1 MIIYEEVLK
10 RYHKYSHSGIIGEI
24 PMTSNKSTEN
34 SNIPFNN
41 TKEDNIEGILDLCSK
56 PCIVTEK
63 PIEPPTPE
71 KPVFLLQFLK
81 LIKPFWYSK
90 NKSTIRKWAAALV
103 ILTVLQIGMSVI
115 TVEWTA
121 ALFSALELHSMSA
134 FLEQIAAL
142 GVILVSSMTLTA
154 SHMKVKRN
162 IQIALRTWLTN
173 DVIGKWFKD
182 SKQYKI
188 SLNQN
193 SDNDNPDGRIS
204 EDIRSSCDT
213 FIELWHSF
221 FLAVLTLGSF
231 TGMLWVLSGVL
242 TLNLGFMTL
251 NVYGYL
257 VWLGIIYTIV
267 ASYIGLKAGKPL
279 TVTTN
284 NMINM
289 EQNFRSKLI
298 DVRENCGKIALTKS
312 EEQTEKECKN
322 LFSEI
327 KELYN
332 KQTGSWINIMLFNS
346 GRDTVNMA
354 FPFLITAPMYII
366 NKISLGT
373 LMQSVQAFQQFTGA
387 LSWLP
392 NNMAGIAMWR
402 ASVERVLSLVKSL
415 DKMDN

>member
-1 MIIYEEVLK
+1 
-10 RYHKYSHSGIIGEI
+10 
-24 PMTSNKSTEN
+24 MTSDKSTKN

-41 TKEDNIEGILDLCSK
+41 TSEDNIEGILDLCSK
-56 PCIVTEK
+56 PCIVTKK
-63 PIEPPTPE
+63 PIEPPVPE
-71 KPVFLLQFLK
+71 KQVFLLQFLK

-90 NKSTIRKWAAALV
+90 NKLTIRKWAAALV
-103 ILTVLQIGMSVI
+103 VLTVLQIGMSVI

-121 ALFSALELHSMSA
+121 ALFSSLELHSMIA

-142 GVILVSSMTLTA
+142 GIILVSSMTLTA

-173 DVIGKWFKD
+173 NVISKWFKD
-182 SKQYKI
+182 SNQYKI

-193 SDNDNPDGRIS
+193 SDNNNPDGRIS

-213 FIELWHSF
+213 FIELFHSL
-221 FLAVLTLGSF
+221 FLALLTLGSF

-242 TLNLGFMTL
+242 SLNLGFMTL

-257 VWLGIIYTIV
+257 VWLGIIYTAI
-267 ASYIGLKAGKPL
+267 ASYIGCKAGKPL
-279 TVTTN
+279 TITTN

-312 EEQTEKECKN
+312 EEQVEKECKS

-346 GRDTVNMA
+346 GKDTVNMA

-402 ASVERVLSLVKSL
+402 ASVERVLSLVNSL
-415 DKMDN
+415 NKVDKDQKLLQD